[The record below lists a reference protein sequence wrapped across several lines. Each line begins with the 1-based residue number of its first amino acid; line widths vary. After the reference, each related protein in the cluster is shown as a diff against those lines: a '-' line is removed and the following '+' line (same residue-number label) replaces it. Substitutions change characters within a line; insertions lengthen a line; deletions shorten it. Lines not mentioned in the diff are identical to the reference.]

1 VVHKQDIDIV
11 KEVGKEKSY
20 TKARQLSGHSLG
32 AKALIKLCREINFS
46 FPG

>member
-1 VVHKQDIDIV
+1 VVHKQDTDIV
-11 KEVGKEKSY
+11 MEVGKQKSY

-32 AKALIKLCREINFS
+32 AETLIKLCLEINFS